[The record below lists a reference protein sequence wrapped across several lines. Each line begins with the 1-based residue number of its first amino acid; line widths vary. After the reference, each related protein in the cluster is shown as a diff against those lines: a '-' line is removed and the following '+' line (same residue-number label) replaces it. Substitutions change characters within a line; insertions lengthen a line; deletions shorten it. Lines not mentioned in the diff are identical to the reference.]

1 MDDRDGRLIEIEK
14 FEIRMFVFVSCSC
27 GVWSVI
33 LLCPS
38 KSATLGYS
46 AEMGE
51 KNLTAVAGTSDATEL
66 GAISP
71 PLQLRQVED
80 KPRCLCRLAELKIVN
95 RSPEWETP
103 VVAFVRLLE

>member
-38 KSATLGYS
+38 KSATRGYS

-51 KNLTAVAGTSDATEL
+51 K
-66 GAISP
+66 I
-71 PLQLRQVED
+71 
-80 KPRCLCRLAELKIVN
+80 
-95 RSPEWETP
+95 
-103 VVAFVRLLE
+103 